1 MRCKNKILD
10 VNALIAIIM
19 GIVFILSGVF
29 KSVNVYSFADTISN
43 FLYYFSLDFL
53 AGISTL
59 LAILLC
65 AGEIVL
71 GFMAL
76 HCWLS
81 SPSGFAFFPVMFLF
95 TIITGAN
102 YLLPNARIES
112 CGCFGEVIHLSP
124 LASFIKSI
132 ALLMLSIPLLRR
144 AIADWRS
151 GRRHTYCRFV
161 HGNWSYYIILVS
173 VPSLFLPLLSWFVVN
188 ELPHD
193 LYIPIFIG
201 ASVLLMSLCFYSLW
215 RLDEFVS
222 LYKERK

>member
-1 MRCKNKILD
+1 MTLSTSIYSNMKKRTYFYRITVAVGLLYGASLCSYAQQNLTLPTAIR
-10 VNALIAIIM
+10 IAQER
-19 GIVFILSGVF
+19 S
-29 KSVNVYSFADTISN
+29 Y
-43 FLYYFSLDFL
+43 
-53 AGISTL
+53 
-59 LAILLC
+59 
-65 AGEIVL
+65 
-71 GFMAL
+71 
-76 HCWLS
+76 
-81 SPSGFAFFPVMFLF
+81 
-95 TIITGAN
+95 
-102 YLLPNARIES
+102 
-112 CGCFGEVIHLSP
+112 GCFGEIIHLSS

-132 ALLMLSIPLLRR
+132 ALLLLSMPLLRR

-151 GRRHTYCRFV
+151 GRHHTYCSFV
-161 HGNWSYYIILVS
+161 HGNWSFYIRLVS